1 MKHQHSF
8 WINTNTQVN
17 LQSLLLDVD
26 KDKHNAVITL
36 HLSDDIDSSDSDL
49 VRYIDNYLEGL
60 QR

>member
-1 MKHQHSF
+1 MNESKF
-8 WINTNTQVN
+8 WINDTTQVN
-17 LQSLLLDVD
+17 LLALLLDVD
-26 KDKHNAVITL
+26 EDEHNAVITL

>member
-1 MKHQHSF
+1 MNESKI
-8 WINTNTQVN
+8 WINTTTQVN

-26 KDKHNAVITL
+26 KETHNAVITL
-36 HLSDDIDSSDSDL
+36 HLSDDIDNNDSDL